1 METDTSEGIPAKT
14 SSSQPVNPF
23 NLMPRTLGN
32 VFRRYSFSNT
42 NATPAEPSSMHGQ
55 ASPASSGNHSAT
67 YQPPASPSVHRTPRS
82 SHRSATFSFS
92 PRAQK
97 HEDSCN
103 PANDRISAPAS
114 ESRSGSDSLDLALTE
129 AASTRRVKKIR
140 LTPIIDSTRPLMFFP
155 AELELLEGGPAVQIG
170 RYSEKCLEL
179 DADNASELPYNGADS
194 VSSKATAVK
203 QVMKKPVIIGRHK
216 TYIAFQSK
224 VVSRQH
230 AELWCDLSGRLFLRD
245 TKSSSGTF
253 VNRTRLSPP
262 GVFSRP
268 YELKEGDWI
277 QFGIDF
283 QGGTQD
289 YYRAIKVRFE
299 SNDKLDVRPT
309 EYGNNVLRKLQR
321 ESPPKTSST
330 SKSDAPRH
338 NNPGLSECC
347 ICLLKIRVSQALFIA
362 PCSHMFHF
370 KCIRPMIMLHHPGF
384 SCPLCRSF
392 HDMDADPQDD
402 TDEENHLPQPNPN
415 SKIVTGNF
423 PRPSKLLPLPPDVR
437 VSEVRES
444 LETNADVTTIEL
456 NDMASSISDQSNN
469 VLDDMHD
476 NAFSTPLLEPRTLGQ
491 NDSAEGSSV

>member
-1 METDTSEGIPAKT
+1 
-14 SSSQPVNPF
+14 
-23 NLMPRTLGN
+23 
-32 VFRRYSFSNT
+32 
-42 NATPAEPSSMHGQ
+42 
-55 ASPASSGNHSAT
+55 
-67 YQPPASPSVHRTPRS
+67 
-82 SHRSATFSFS
+82 
-92 PRAQK
+92 
-97 HEDSCN
+97 
-103 PANDRISAPAS
+103 
-114 ESRSGSDSLDLALTE
+114 
-129 AASTRRVKKIR
+129 
-140 LTPIIDSTRPLMFFP
+140 MFFP

-170 RYSEKCLEL
+170 RYSEKCLEH
-179 DADNASELPYNGADS
+179 DADNVSEPPYYGADWG
-194 VSSKATAVK
+194 SSKAIAAK

-289 YYRAIKVRFE
+289 YYRAVKVRFE
-299 SNDKLDVRPT
+299 SNYNLDVRST
-309 EYGNNVLRKLQR
+309 EYGNNMLRKLQR
-321 ESPPKTSST
+321 ESPRKTSST
-330 SKSDAPRH
+330 SKSDAPQR

-415 SKIVTGNF
+415 SKIATGNF

-437 VSEVRES
+437 VSEVREA

-456 NDMASSISDQSNN
+456 NDMTTSISDQSNN
-469 VLDDMHD
+469 VLDDARE
-476 NAFSTPLLEPRTLGQ
+476 NAFSTPLLEPSTLDQ